1 MAQYDITYR
10 CGHTDTVQIY
20 GTNVHGERESKAA
33 WYGTIDCP
41 KCQAANTIKANKEEG
56 MADLEGS
63 DKQIAW
69 AESIRGKIMPQL
81 DAERQ
86 GCADHGATA
95 EQLAKI
101 DTVLAWLRGQKSAA
115 WWIDHRLSSHTALR
129 AAGQAVNK
137 QEA

>member
-1 MAQYDITYR
+1 MAQYEITYR

-20 GTNVHGERESKAA
+20 GTNTHGERERKAA
-33 WYGTIDCP
+33 SYGYRDCP
-41 KCQAANTIKANKEEG
+41 ACQAAKAGQANKDAG

-69 AESIRGKIMPQL
+69 AEDIRGKFMPQL

>member
-10 CGHTDTVQIY
+10 FGHTDKVQIY

-41 KCQAANTIKANKEEG
+41 KCQAANTIKANKEEV
-56 MADLEGS
+56 MADMEGS

-69 AESIRGKIMPQL
+69 DESIRGKIMPQL

-101 DTVLAWLRGQKSAA
+101 DTVLAWLRGQKSAT
-115 WWIDHRLSSHTALR
+115 WWIDHKFSSHTALR

>member
-1 MAQYDITYR
+1 MAQYEITYR
-10 CGHTDTVQIY
+10 CGHKDTVQIY
-20 GTNVHGERESKAA
+20 GTNTHGERERKAA

-56 MADLEGS
+56 MAELEGS

-69 AESIRGKIMPQL
+69 AESIRGKIMPML

-101 DTVLAWLRGQKSAA
+101 DIVLAWLRGQKSAA

-129 AAGQAVNK
+129 AAGQAVNG
-137 QEA
+137 QGA

>member
-1 MAQYDITYR
+1 MAQYEITYR

-20 GTNVHGERESKAA
+20 GTNVHGERERKAA
-33 WYGTIDCP
+33 SYGYRDCP
-41 KCQAANTIKANKEEG
+41 ACQAAKAGQANKDAG
-56 MADLEGS
+56 LATLEGS

-69 AESIRGKIMPQL
+69 AEEIRGKFMPML
-81 DAERQ
+81 DQERQ

>member
-1 MAQYDITYR
+1 MAQYEITYR

-20 GTNVHGERESKAA
+20 GTNTHGERERKAA
-33 WYGTIDCP
+33 SYGYRDCP
-41 KCQAANTIKANKEEG
+41 ACQAAKAGQANKDAG

-69 AESIRGKIMPQL
+69 AEEIRGKYMPQL

-86 GCADHGATA
+86 GCADHGANA